1 MDEVKYKDY
10 VFPRNLKYSKEH
22 GWVKEEGEK
31 VRIGITDYAQ
41 GQLKEIVYVEL
52 PEKGDEIIKGESYG
66 VIESIKALEDLIAP
80 ISGRILEVNEAVVD
94 NPTII
99 SEDPYGKGWVLVV
112 EPSERSELETLL
124 TAEEYVEQLKKE

>member
-1 MDEVKYKDY
+1 MDEIKYKDY
-10 VFPRNLKYSKEH
+10 AFPRGLKYSKEH
-22 GWVKEEGEK
+22 GWVKEEGER

-66 VIESIKALEDLIAP
+66 VIESIKAVEDLIAP
-80 ISGRILEVNEAVVD
+80 ISGRVLEVNEDAVD

-99 SEDPYGKGWVLVV
+99 SEDPYGKGWLLVV
-112 EPSERSELETLL
+112 EPSDRLELKTLL
-124 TAEEYVEQLKKE
+124 TAEEYVEQIKEE